1 MKTKLKNIW
10 SRGWFLIPIILMVAM
25 TALGLDV
32 LIQRSRFKAVMFD
45 MAYSIAYAEE
55 NYTTVAVTDGG
66 DRVLL
71 DPYNMDCV
79 YNMILTAKYAGRG
92 RKAAPAD
99 SCIVIDFGND
109 TELKIY
115 TGSDGKVYMDY
126 AGSKS
131 SGCYRLGRYAT
142 YGDLVRLCSP
152 EGTGHPNK
160 VIGGSGDPAVQP

>member
-92 RKAAPAD
+92 RKAA
-99 SCIVIDFGND
+99 
-109 TELKIY
+109 
-115 TGSDGKVYMDY
+115 
-126 AGSKS
+126 
-131 SGCYRLGRYAT
+131 
-142 YGDLVRLCSP
+142 
-152 EGTGHPNK
+152 
-160 VIGGSGDPAVQP
+160 